1 MNKKE
6 KIGNFSV
13 LKIKGRIDTI
23 HSSALEEEVNQL
35 FESGEKNL
43 ILNCSGMNYISSSG
57 LRVFLVAQ
65 KKAKAINGKL
75 FLSNMQPAIQEIFR
89 ISGFSNLFRIF
100 DTQEEALEN
109 QIGRASCR
117 ERLYISVVGV

>member
-6 KIGNFSV
+6 KIGNFTV

-23 HSSALEEEVNQL
+23 HSSALEVEVNQL
-35 FESGEKNL
+35 FDSGEQNL
-43 ILNCSGMNYISSSG
+43 IFNCSGMNYISSSG

-75 FLSNMQPAIQEIFR
+75 YLCNMQPAIQEIFR

-100 DTQEEALEN
+100 DTQEEALKN
-109 QIGRASCR
+109 Q
-117 ERLYISVVGV
+117 

>member
-1 MNKKE
+1 MNTKLE
-6 KIGNFSV
+6 KTGIYSI

-23 HSSALEEEVNQL
+23 HSPVLENEVNRI
-35 FESGEKNL
+35 FDTGEKNL
-43 ILNCSGMNYISSSG
+43 IFNCEGMNYISSSG
-57 LRVFLVAQ
+57 LRVFLVTQ

-75 FLSNMQPAIQEIFR
+75 YLCEMQPAIQEVFR

-109 QIGRASCR
+109 Q
-117 ERLYISVVGV
+117 

>member
-1 MNKKE
+1 MNTKFE

-23 HSSALEEEVNQL
+23 HSSVLENEVNRI
-35 FESGEKNL
+35 FDNGEKNL
-43 ILNCSGMNYISSSG
+43 IFNCGGMNYISSSG

-65 KKAKAINGKL
+65 KKARAINGKL
-75 FLSNMQPAIQEIFR
+75 NLCEMQPAIQEIFR

-100 DTQEEALEN
+100 ETQEDALEN
-109 QIGRASCR
+109 Q
-117 ERLYISVVGV
+117 